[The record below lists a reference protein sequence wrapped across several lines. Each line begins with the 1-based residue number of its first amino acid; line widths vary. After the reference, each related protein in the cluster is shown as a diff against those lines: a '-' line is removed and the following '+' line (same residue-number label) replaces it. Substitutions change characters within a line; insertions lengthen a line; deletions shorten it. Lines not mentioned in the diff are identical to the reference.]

1 MKSGSRPHFD
11 SLKKYPLSPEQINTL
26 SEELLSF
33 DISPITN
40 TTYMTKGVL
49 KPAVQKCVDGLKS
62 FQAGLKAMVGSDGG
76 KKKVKSS
83 DINIDLLTDEFNG
96 ISVSSGPCKD
106 IIVNNLKLSPESA
119 AQFPKLFTPKSSYLR
134 DYMTGSY
141 QKKFAKDSDKVA
153 DPKVAYD
160 VLRNPQNHYEDKYF
174 AVQGLLHDSKDQSS
188 HLTMGGLKSP
198 SYYIVKDCKCDD
210 PNLLDKVAKNGE
222 FHQMDT
228 MPVKD
233 EVASSGDACIVSLPV
248 PTSCMVEITNAD
260 DGSKEKDEDPS
271 IKWLDADGADVS
283 TVLQS
288 GLGDLNL
295 KINELNSNF
304 DFDKSCP
311 PGDAVAKAEA
321 VVKSLGCGENDDI
334 KLPHPE
340 DEFADCKE

>member
-141 QKKFAKDSDKVA
+141 QKKFAKDSDK
-153 DPKVAYD
+153 
-160 VLRNPQNHYEDKYF
+160 
-174 AVQGLLHDSKDQSS
+174 VQGLLHDSKDQSS

-321 VVKSLGCGENDDI
+321 VVKSLGCG
-334 KLPHPE
+334 
-340 DEFADCKE
+340 